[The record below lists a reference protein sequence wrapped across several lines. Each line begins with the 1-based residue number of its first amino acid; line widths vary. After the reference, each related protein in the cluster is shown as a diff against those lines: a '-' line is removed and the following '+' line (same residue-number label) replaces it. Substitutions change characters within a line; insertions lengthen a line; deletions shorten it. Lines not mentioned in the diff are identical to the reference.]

1 MTLTQKKR
9 PLIITGTD
17 TDAGK
22 TWATLAFMRY
32 LQQQGLQVVAMKPIA
47 SGCDRTEMG
56 LRNADALCL
65 QQYSSV
71 VTCDYD
77 LINPYAFVPPVS
89 PNFASE
95 QAQRPIK
102 LDVIETCYQQL
113 QSQADQVLIEGI
125 GGWAVPFN
133 EQQQSLQDLALQLDA
148 GVVLVVGLRLGCINH
163 ALLSVAAIL
172 NAKVRF
178 VGWIANQVDAD
189 FASQDTL
196 DYLQQ
201 RISVPYLGYVPH
213 TPELSPESL
222 QKMTDDIH
230 WL

>member
-1 MTLTQKKR
+1 MTLTQQKQ

-22 TWATLAFMRY
+22 TWATLALMRY
-32 LQQQGLQVVAMKPIA
+32 LQQQGLQVVGMKPIA
-47 SGCDRTEMG
+47 SGCDKTEMG

-71 VTCDYD
+71 ACDYD

-89 PNFASE
+89 PNFAS
-95 QAQRPIK
+95 AQVNQVIDLAVIK
-102 LDVIETCYQQL
+102 TCYQQL

-196 DYLQQ
+196 NYLQQ
-201 RISVPYLGYVPH
+201 RISVPYLGYVPNKSA
-213 TPELSPESL
+213 LSPENL
-222 QKMTDDIH
+222 QQMTQNIH